1 MAARTSTSVGV
12 GATITILAVA
22 TLGLFVTSM
31 IFYAKAREATLL
43 KEGVEKTTRD
53 FVSDI
58 DRNDP
63 VVIRIKEVAKPGTPA
78 GKTVLG
84 YVMNERKDLMQ
95 KVTGSDRDTIEAVN
109 RILDAAKGTNL
120 VGVIRDRDN
129 TISNLT
135 KRVEDAEAD
144 RTRALQDKET
154 ESKRVKSI
162 EENQRATV
170 AALQAEVDKT
180 KAETDALREG
190 IAVLKA
196 QMDTRVD
203 DISAG
208 CESRVAALKS
218 DIDKLQ
224 AERAVNQGR
233 LRQFEEQQRG
243 SRFVGQSEYALIDG
257 QVVVTNGSEGTVT
270 LNIGRKQHVVLGLP
284 FTVYSQ
290 GTVIRLDDKT
300 NDYPA
305 GKATLEVIR
314 VEENS
319 SIARIIRE
327 QKGNPVVKGDVVA
340 NPMYDPAKQYKFLV
354 YGNFDP
360 QRTGNASAFGANEV
374 KAWIQDWGGETVD
387 KLSGDVDFIV
397 LGERPQIP
405 PQPSS
410 SAPIEVINFNLD
422 QQRAAQRYDD
432 LLKQATDTAIPV
444 LNENRLRTLLG
455 R

>member
-31 IFYAKAREATLL
+31 IFYAKAREATNL

-63 VVIRIKEVAKPGTPA
+63 VVIRIKEVAKPGTPN

-84 YVMNERKDLMQ
+84 YVMNERRDLMQ
-95 KVTGSDRDTIEAVN
+95 KVTGSDRDTIDAVTK
-109 RILDAAKGTNL
+109 ILDAAKGTNL

-154 ESKRVKSI
+154 ESKRVNDI
-162 EENQRATV
+162 EKRAQATV
-170 AALQAEVDKT
+170 KSLQDEVDKT

-203 DISAG
+203 DIAAG